1 MQHSDVPSNIFNW
14 LYRTQSSK
22 QRVITSFVRCLETSS
37 RTLTPQSKG
46 KKEKK
51 EADGWHQAP
60 VSPFLTPLI
69 SNEEQE
75 ELLLPQQ
82 PWSLFEAIWRQLK
95 EKE

>member
-51 EADGWHQAP
+51 AGGWHQAP
-60 VSPFLTPLI
+60 VSPLLTPLI